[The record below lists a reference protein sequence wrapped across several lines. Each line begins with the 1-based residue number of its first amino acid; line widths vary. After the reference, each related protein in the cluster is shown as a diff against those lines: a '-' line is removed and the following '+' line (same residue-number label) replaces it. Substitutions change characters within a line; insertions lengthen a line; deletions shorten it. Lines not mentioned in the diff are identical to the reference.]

1 MFQIKL
7 QTVFK
12 VADFSIFL
20 ASLKRLNV
28 LVEISL
34 VKMAEIFCF
43 TGTGEVENG
52 KKPDDFISSS
62 LKPYGQCG
70 LKGPFWCDVCYL
82 IWVDPPETTQLM
94 LITYQP
100 ELQTNNYKKE
110 RKKQNK
116 IKTNSYLCIYTERL
130 VITKSWNLTDVCMMG
145 PRGSVKFRRL
155 CEAISSLF
163 FNKSGSILAS
173 LLNWFWKIFAKSSL
187 SKAEKAMKGFIL
199 SRVFFW
205 AFVHF

>member
-70 LKGPFWCDVCYL
+70 VKSPFWCDVCYL

-94 LITYQP
+94 LITFQP

-110 RKKQNK
+110 RKN
-116 IKTNSYLCIYTERL
+116 R
-130 VITKSWNLTDVCMMG
+130 TKSKQILICVYIL
-145 PRGSVKFRRL
+145 RGLLLQSR
-155 CEAISSLF
+155 E
-163 FNKSGSILAS
+163 ILQT
-173 LLNWFWKIFAKSSL
+173 
-187 SKAEKAMKGFIL
+187 
-199 SRVFFW
+199 
-205 AFVHF
+205 FVWWGQGDL

>member
-20 ASLKRLNV
+20 SSLKRLNV

-43 TGTGEVENG
+43 TGAGEVENG

-70 LKGPFWCDVCYL
+70 LKGPF
-82 IWVDPPETTQLM
+82 
-94 LITYQP
+94 
-100 ELQTNNYKKE
+100 
-110 RKKQNK
+110 
-116 IKTNSYLCIYTERL
+116 
-130 VITKSWNLTDVCMMG
+130 
-145 PRGSVKFRRL
+145 
-155 CEAISSLF
+155 
-163 FNKSGSILAS
+163 
-173 LLNWFWKIFAKSSL
+173 
-187 SKAEKAMKGFIL
+187 
-199 SRVFFW
+199 
-205 AFVHF
+205 